1 MDNEKISHKKTVS
14 QPPEKGLN
22 LVGPTN
28 VYLDSDF
35 LRINHELAKKFERL
49 NSGALL

>member
-1 MDNEKISHKKTVS
+1 MDNVKINHEKKVS
-14 QPPEKGLN
+14 QHPEMGLN

-49 NSGALL
+49 NGVGL

>member
-1 MDNEKISHKKTVS
+1 MDNIKINHEKTAS
-14 QPPEKGLN
+14 QHSDTGLN

-49 NSGALL
+49 NSGALI

>member
-1 MDNEKISHKKTVS
+1 MANIKINRENPMSQHK
-14 QPPEKGLN
+14 EMGLN

-49 NSGALL
+49 NGGGCE